1 MQFRGV
7 NQGIRETIRLT
18 PEKFIAYNNGIT
30 ITSTGKELEEKN
42 GKLYLKTLTDFQIV
56 NGGQTT
62 ASLFH
67 TQKKFKDADLSNVF
81 VQMKLTVIKD
91 VEQKNIEV
99 PNIAR
104 YANSQNKV
112 SELDLSSNNPFF
124 VQIESISR
132 KKYDLIVIA
141 KIGH

>member
-1 MQFRGV
+1 MFV
-7 NQGIRETIRLT
+7 YLIDNQ
-18 PEKFIAYNNGIT
+18 
-30 ITSTGKELEEKN
+30 
-42 GKLYLKTLTDFQIV
+42 LYLTKLLDFQIV

-67 TQKKFKDADLSNVF
+67 TQKKFKEADLSNVF

-112 SELDLSSNNPFF
+112 SELDLSSNNPYF
-124 VQIESISR
+124 VQIESLSR
-132 KKYDLIVIA
+132 KKYVIDPVVDIA
-141 KIGH
+141 HANVLVVAVLAINLANLAGAVLHGLDKLL